1 MYWVGWALIQA
12 LSAKGFYHSCS
23 WNGTL
28 KSPSNSVTQN
38 LSDGLRA
45 VVMSTVG
52 CEYHYQFLLKFE
64 IALNSR
70 LVGAMIYVSP
80 TLTMI
85 MMAVVPPVSLGAV
98 CFNPYILYLPQTN
111 SLHLQFFYGRYLK
124 KLSNQT
130 QEAIGD
136 MTKVCKSPYNICLF
150 TWFSSGCFWSTYCSA
165 YSSIL

>member
-1 MYWVGWALIQA
+1 
-12 LSAKGFYHSCS
+12 
-23 WNGTL
+23 
-28 KSPSNSVTQN
+28 
-38 LSDGLRA
+38 
-45 VVMSTVG
+45 MSTVG
-52 CEYHYQFLLKFE
+52 CEYQYQFLLKFE

-98 CFNPYILYLPQTN
+98 CFNPYIPYLPQTN

-150 TWFSSGCFWSTYCSA
+150 T
-165 YSSIL
+165 